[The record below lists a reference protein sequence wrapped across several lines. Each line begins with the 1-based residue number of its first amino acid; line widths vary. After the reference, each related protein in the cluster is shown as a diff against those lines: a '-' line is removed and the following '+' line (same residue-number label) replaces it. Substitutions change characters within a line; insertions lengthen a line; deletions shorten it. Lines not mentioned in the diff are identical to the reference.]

1 MNKFIANSERK
12 VLIITDSYDE
22 LVYGKLLPSDG
33 TNIVEH
39 RQSRYQIQQC
49 ESPALKS
56 LEIHLQ
62 ESLDCVL
69 LDWELSNLDGEE
81 ILQLLNSKQIPIII
95 LVSTA
100 NEELISL
107 IDQDYQD
114 YLVKETLTKE
124 LIFSTLR
131 NAIAQ
136 AEQKQNL
143 IHNRSSALL
152 EMQNRCL
159 GCIAMGDVICE
170 TFNLLC
176 QIIELQIPDALCSI
190 LTFDAQGRLSLSAPS
205 LPENFILTFNA
216 LSIGEVEALFGNNIA
231 GRTINIT
238 DIDNHHW
245 QEYQDLA
252 LTYGLRTCWATP
264 ILARDGKQILGFFV
278 LYYRESLTPSLEEIK
293 AIKNIAYAVG
303 IAIERDRS
311 ESDLQQQLQ
320 REHQLYQQLQQELSD
335 RKRSEEALQISEAH
349 HRALIRAIPDL
360 IMRMNRAGIYL
371 EFLASPNFH
380 VIGNISN
387 MVGTHISQT
396 ISPAQSEER
405 IAQIYKAL
413 ETNKVCIYEQIFDV
427 DGTAQIEE
435 VRIVPYTENEVL
447 LLVRD
452 ISDYKL
458 AEKRLKQS
466 EKRFERIALSLPGY
480 IFTIINKPDGSHYF
494 EYISA
499 GVERIHEVT
508 VEQVLQSST
517 WLDEQHH
524 PDDLADFV
532 TTANHSVATMT
543 PFKHEWRIITP
554 SGKLKWLQLISLPE
568 KINKDSTES
577 DRITG
582 SVARHGIVLD
592 ITDRK
597 LAEIQVQQQANHQSL
612 ISRISQRIRASLN
625 LSETLNT
632 TVAEIHQVLQSDR
645 VLVYQIYANGT
656 GAVIAESVSPRF
668 TPILDNVYPEETF
681 PAEVY
686 DSYLNGRVC
695 SLEDIENGSVSP
707 CLVEFLQELQVRAKL
722 VIPIIQD
729 QLLWG
734 LLVIHQCD
742 RTRAW
747 QDTEIE
753 LLQQLS
759 SQFAIAIQQTSLYQQ
774 LQLELGDRQR
784 AEQLIRQQAGRES
797 LLHDLMQRIR
807 QSLDLP
813 TIFDVATLE
822 IRQFLQADRVGI
834 FKFAPESNFND
845 GEFVAESV
853 VPEFD
858 SVVAAKFHDDCFGD
872 QYAQSYHYGKFQAV
886 DDIYNAGLHQCHID
900 ILSVFQIRANLVVPL
915 LSGTN
920 LWGLL
925 CIHQCTSPRHW
936 ETEEISLVQ
945 QFSNQLAIAIQQA
958 SLYQQVQEELA
969 HKEALYLQ
977 LANELHQKKVL
988 LKEVHHRVKN
998 NLQVMSSLLR
1008 MQFRKTTPELKVL
1021 IEEYQNR
1028 IQSMALIHAQLH
1040 NNEDLANINFQEYIS
1055 DLMANLFQCYVNH
1068 SEHIEYKLDVINIFL
1083 PLEQS
1088 ISLGLIINELI
1099 SNSLKY
1105 AFPHGSGEINIQLT
1119 QTENQ
1124 YHLIVAD
1131 DGIGLPPDL
1140 DLASSETLGMQL
1152 VHSLTDQ
1159 LEGTLLYNGKKGT
1172 KFQVFFPVVKSL
1184 SLSPYSNPRNL
1195 REIN

>member
-22 LVYGKLLPSDG
+22 IVYGKLLPSDG

-49 ESPALKS
+49 ESSLLVS
-56 LEIHLQ
+56 LEIYLQ
-62 ESLDCVL
+62 EAPDCVL
-69 LDWELSNLDGEE
+69 LDWELPNLDREK
-81 ILQLLNSKQIPIII
+81 ILQLLNSKQIPVVI
-95 LVSTA
+95 LVSAA

-107 IDQDYQD
+107 IEQDYQD

-143 IHNRSSALL
+143 IHNRSAALL

-159 GCIAMGDVICE
+159 GCIAMGDIICE

-190 LTFDAQGRLSLSAPS
+190 LTFDDQGRLSLSAPS
-205 LPENFILTFNA
+205 LPENFILTINA
-216 LSIGEVEALFGNNIA
+216 LSISEVEALFGNNIA

-238 DIDNHHW
+238 DIDNHHLH
-245 QEYQDLA
+245 EYQDLA
-252 LTYGLRTCWATP
+252 LTHGLRTCWTTP

-278 LYYRESLTPSLEEIK
+278 LYYRELLTPSLEEIK
-293 AIKNIAYAVG
+293 VIKNIAYAVG

-480 IFTIINKPDGSHYF
+480 IFTVINKPDGSHYF

-508 VEQVLQSST
+508 IEQVLQSST

-524 PDDLADFV
+524 PDDLAGFV
-532 TTANHSVATMT
+532 AASSHSVATMT

-554 SGKLKWLQLISLPE
+554 SGNLKWLELISLPE

-612 ISRISQRIRASLN
+612 ISSISQRIRASLN
-625 LSETLNT
+625 LEETLNT

-668 TPILDNVYPEETF
+668 TSILDNVYPEETF

-753 LLQQLS
+753 LLLQLS

-774 LQLELGDRQR
+774 LQLELRDRQR

-813 TIFDVATLE
+813 TIFDIATLE

-858 SVVAAKFHDDCFGD
+858 SVVAAKFHDDCFGE
-872 QYAQSYHYGKFQAV
+872 QYAESYHYGKFQAV

-925 CIHQCTSPRHW
+925 CIHQCSSPRHW

-958 SLYQQVQEELA
+958 SLYQQVQEELV

-1040 NNEDLANINFQEYIS
+1040 NNEDLANINFQEYIA

-1140 DLASSETLGMQL
+1140 DLASTETLGMQL

-1184 SLSPYSNPRNL
+1184 SLSPYSNP
-1195 REIN
+1195 

>member
-1 MNKFIANSERK
+1 
-12 VLIITDSYDE
+12 
-22 LVYGKLLPSDG
+22 
-33 TNIVEH
+33 
-39 RQSRYQIQQC
+39 
-49 ESPALKS
+49 
-56 LEIHLQ
+56 
-62 ESLDCVL
+62 
-69 LDWELSNLDGEE
+69 
-81 ILQLLNSKQIPIII
+81 
-95 LVSTA
+95 
-100 NEELISL
+100 
-107 IDQDYQD
+107 
-114 YLVKETLTKE
+114 
-124 LIFSTLR
+124 
-131 NAIAQ
+131 
-136 AEQKQNL
+136 
-143 IHNRSSALL
+143 
-152 EMQNRCL
+152 
-159 GCIAMGDVICE
+159 
-170 TFNLLC
+170 
-176 QIIELQIPDALCSI
+176 
-190 LTFDAQGRLSLSAPS
+190 
-205 LPENFILTFNA
+205 
-216 LSIGEVEALFGNNIA
+216 
-231 GRTINIT
+231 
-238 DIDNHHW
+238 
-245 QEYQDLA
+245 
-252 LTYGLRTCWATP
+252 
-264 ILARDGKQILGFFV
+264 
-278 LYYRESLTPSLEEIK
+278 
-293 AIKNIAYAVG
+293 
-303 IAIERDRS
+303 
-311 ESDLQQQLQ
+311 
-320 REHQLYQQLQQELSD
+320 
-335 RKRSEEALQISEAH
+335 
-349 HRALIRAIPDL
+349 
-360 IMRMNRAGIYL
+360 
-371 EFLASPNFH
+371 
-380 VIGNISN
+380 
-387 MVGTHISQT
+387 
-396 ISPAQSEER
+396 
-405 IAQIYKAL
+405 
-413 ETNKVCIYEQIFDV
+413 
-427 DGTAQIEE
+427 
-435 VRIVPYTENEVL
+435 
-447 LLVRD
+447 
-452 ISDYKL
+452 
-458 AEKRLKQS
+458 
-466 EKRFERIALSLPGY
+466 
-480 IFTIINKPDGSHYF
+480 
-494 EYISA
+494 
-499 GVERIHEVT
+499 
-508 VEQVLQSST
+508 
-517 WLDEQHH
+517 
-524 PDDLADFV
+524 
-532 TTANHSVATMT
+532 
-543 PFKHEWRIITP
+543 
-554 SGKLKWLQLISLPE
+554 
-568 KINKDSTES
+568 
-577 DRITG
+577 
-582 SVARHGIVLD
+582 
-592 ITDRK
+592 
-597 LAEIQVQQQANHQSL
+597 
-612 ISRISQRIRASLN
+612 
-625 LSETLNT
+625 
-632 TVAEIHQVLQSDR
+632 
-645 VLVYQIYANGT
+645 
-656 GAVIAESVSPRF
+656 
-668 TPILDNVYPEETF
+668 
-681 PAEVY
+681 
-686 DSYLNGRVC
+686 
-695 SLEDIENGSVSP
+695 
-707 CLVEFLQELQVRAKL
+707 
-722 VIPIIQD
+722 
-729 QLLWG
+729 
-734 LLVIHQCD
+734 
-742 RTRAW
+742 
-747 QDTEIE
+747 
-753 LLQQLS
+753 
-759 SQFAIAIQQTSLYQQ
+759 
-774 LQLELGDRQR
+774 
-784 AEQLIRQQAGRES
+784 
-797 LLHDLMQRIR
+797 MQRIR

-925 CIHQCTSPRHW
+925 CIHQCSSPRHW